1 MRNCNSNISQLS
13 CHLFN
18 HQSFAFLKIKNTIP
32 NWNKLSFFGC
42 FVLVFLMEK
51 KNHICIVSLYVS
63 CPVLTVLM
71 SWAPK
76 RWPSL
81 AHLSVHAMFAH
92 TMSCQR

>member
-51 KNHICIVSLYVS
+51 KKSHLHC
-63 CPVLTVLM
+63 VLIRVM
-71 SWAPK
+71 
-76 RWPSL
+76 PSPNC
-81 AHLSVHAMFAH
+81 AHVVGSK
-92 TMSCQR
+92 TMAQPGPP